1 MMVSDPVSDLFTRI
15 RNAVMRKNKILTVPS
30 TPISRGV
37 SAILLA
43 YHVLDD
49 LQESIELP
57 LQKNSPNTLYLSLA
71 YGGGRSRTPKLKNIQ
86 RLSRPGARKYCKSKR
101 ISRAT
106 KGPSIL
112 ILSTSRGIMTGSQA
126 RRQNIGGEAL
136 GYFTR

>member
-15 RNAVMRKNKILTVPS
+15 RNAAMRKNKILTVPS

-37 SAILLA
+37 AQILFD
-43 YHVLDD
+43 YNVLDD
-49 LQESIELP
+49 LQESIELA

-71 YGGGRSRTPKLKNIQ
+71 YGGGRARTPKLKNIQ

-101 ISRAT
+101 IPRAT

-112 ILSTSRGIMTGSQA
+112 ILSTSSGIMTGLQA
-126 RRQNIGGEAL
+126 QKQNLGGEAL
-136 GYFTR
+136 GYFTC

>member
-1 MMVSDPVSDLFTRI
+1 MMVFDPVSDLFTRI
-15 RNAVMRKNKILTVPS
+15 RNAVMRKNKILTIPS

-37 SAILLA
+37 SVILLT
-43 YHVLDD
+43 YRILDD

-57 LQKNSPNTLYLSLA
+57 LQKKWPNTLYLSLA
-71 YGGGRSRTPKLKNIQ
+71 YRRNRSRKPKLKNIQ
-86 RLSRPGARKYCKSKR
+86 RLSKPGARKYCKSKR
-101 ISRAT
+101 IFCVI
-106 KGPSIL
+106 KGRSIL